1 MTVQEQ
7 IPIWIDCDPGQDD
20 IVAIT
25 LAAYNPHFKLVGLS
39 TVHGNAEL
47 TYTTRNALRFLT
59 ALNKMDIP
67 VYPGS
72 SSSLHGNVDGA
83 PEVHG
88 KTGLN
93 GSKLLP
99 EPGYKAE
106 RHEDFFPALKN
117 QIEKYNGKLCI
128 AAIAPLTNLAL
139 FFGKYPELKNQIR
152 FLTVMGG
159 GFKRFN
165 RNEVA
170 EFNIFDDSQA
180 AHDIFED
187 EVLSQHILLAPLD
200 TTSTVRATANIRK
213 QVLGSESVVNAS
225 NFRALMYQLVH
236 FFYLKVKE
244 RKGPDYVGPSVH
256 DPVAIASLLEVCGF
270 EKKLNCR
277 YISRAVDVIVDGK
290 EDGATKMLAENE
302 FPGRTIKIL
311 SDLNREK
318 FWQLILDAYAEA
330 DKNAYINGLDR
341 QKLIEGYKP

>member
-72 SSSLHGNVDGA
+72 SSSLHGNIDGA
-83 PEVHG
+83 PE
-88 KTGLN
+88 
-93 GSKLLP
+93 
-99 EPGYKAE
+99 
-106 RHEDFFPALKN
+106 
-117 QIEKYNGKLCI
+117 IEKYNGKLCI

-139 FFGKYPELKNQIR
+139 FFGKYPELKNQIH

-213 QVLGSESVVNAS
+213 QVLGSESVVLAS
-225 NFRALMYQLVH
+225 NFRALMYQLDQIMLDRA
-236 FFYLKVKE
+236 FMI
-244 RKGPDYVGPSVH
+244 R
-256 DPVAIASLLEVCGF
+256 
-270 EKKLNCR
+270 
-277 YISRAVDVIVDGK
+277 RAVDVIVDGK

-311 SDLNREK
+311 TDLNREK